1 MTVFSECAAARLL
14 RRFRE
19 KGGALYQNSVLGRT
33 AAAFSGS
40 WPQSRTKRLWE
51 GFLNRESG
59 AESSL
64 YGRGLAALHRLCL
77 RLGLWLLPLLHQSL
91 LYRAGTAVKRFFGRL
106 LRGSA
111 LYRLWTV
118 GKMDFRRLVIVVF
131 SLCLP
136 VHWLMRD
143 VLPVGALA
151 SVWDELFFIAAAL
164 YVVWLRVSERDWDG
178 RPHATALDMPILLFC
193 AAGFL
198 LMCINSP
205 VPSIALAGY
214 RATVQYI
221 LWFFVMVRLVRDEG
235 DVRALCGGIA
245 AVGFLMAL
253 HGIVQFIL
261 AVPIPDSWTTQAE
274 ADVRTRAFSI
284 TGSPNI
290 LGAYLV
296 MTAPLFA
303 GFAYTAKKLFWKLAA
318 WAAVGAE
325 MLCLLATY
333 SKGAWVGMV
342 CAVLLFAV
350 LHDRKIFAL
359 AAVGVS
365 GALFIP
371 SITTRIQF
379 LFTDDFA
386 EASAV
391 GGRSMRW
398 ERGRELLASDPWRGF
413 GLGRFGGAVAM
424 QNQYLEV
431 TEEFEYF
438 YLDNYY
444 LKIAVEM
451 GYPGIIVFAAL
462 VLALLW
468 QGVRACGR
476 ALHTSIAPLTAGI
489 LSGLTGVLV
498 HCFFENIFEEPYM
511 MALFWG
517 LAAAL
522 IAAPRLLRTDK
533 DTEENA

>member
-1 MTVFSECAAARLL
+1 MTIFSECALARTWRWFGENGEKLYRNSLL
-14 RRFRE
+14 GRI
-19 KGGALYQNSVLGRT
+19 GGA
-33 AAAFSGS
+33 FSRS
-40 WPQSRTKRLWE
+40 WPSSRTRRGWE
-51 GFLNRESG
+51 GFLGRESG

-64 YGRGLAALHRLCL
+64 YGRGLTALHRLL
-77 RLGLWLLPLLHQSL
+77 LAWGLWLVPVLHRSLP
-91 LYRAGTAVKRFFGRL
+91 YRCGSALKRFFHRVFF
-106 LRGSA
+106 GSVIWK
-111 LYRLWTV
+111 LWTAAE
-118 GKMDFRRLVIVVF
+118 MDFRRLVILGF
-131 SLCLP
+131 SLYLP
-136 VHWLMRD
+136 IHWLMRD
-143 VLPVGALA
+143 VLPAGALA

-164 YVVWLRVSERDWDG
+164 YVIWLRLSEREWDG
-178 RPHATALDMPILLFC
+178 RPHVTALDLPILLFC
-193 AAGFL
+193 GLGFL
-198 LMCINSP
+198 LMCVNAP

-214 RATVQYI
+214 RATVQYM
-221 LWFFVMVRLVRDEG
+221 LWFFVILRLVRNEG
-235 DVRALCGGIA
+235 DVRTLCGGVA
-245 AVGFLMAL
+245 AVGLAMAL
-253 HGIVQFIL
+253 HGIVQFVL

-274 ADVRTRAFSI
+274 ASVRTRAFSI

-296 MTAPLFA
+296 LTAPLFA
-303 GFAYTAKKLFWKLAA
+303 GFAYTLKKTFWKLAA

-325 MLCLLATY
+325 MLCLLVTY

-342 CAVLLFAV
+342 CAVLLFAL
-350 LHDRKIFAL
+350 LHDRRILAL
-359 AAVGVS
+359 LGVGVS

-371 SITTRIQF
+371 SIVTRIQF

-398 ERGRELLASDPWRGF
+398 ARGRELLAANPWLGF

-451 GYPGIIVFAAL
+451 GYPGVIAFVL
-462 VLALLW
+462 LALTLVW
-468 QGVRACGR
+468 QGIRACGR
-476 ALHTSIAPLTAGI
+476 TLHTALSPLTAGI
-489 LSGLTGVLV
+489 LSGLFGVLV
-498 HCFFENIFEEPYM
+498 HCLFENIFEEPYM

-522 IAAPRLLRTDK
+522 AAAPRLVAAK
-533 DTEENA
+533 KEENA

>member
-1 MTVFSECAAARLL
+1 MTVFSDCAAARVW
-14 RRFRE
+14 RWFRE
-19 KGGALYQNSVLGRT
+19 NGDMLYRGSVLGRIGS
-33 AAAFSGS
+33 AFSRG
-40 WPQSRTKRLWE
+40 WQQSRTRRGWE
-51 GFLNRESG
+51 AFLNRESG
-59 AESSL
+59 AESAL
-64 YGRGLAALHRLCL
+64 YGRGLAALHR
-77 RLGLWLLPLLHQSL
+77 RLMRWGLWLLPVLHRSL
-91 LYRAGTAVKRFFGRL
+91 LYRAGGALKGFFRRIFFG
-106 LRGSA
+106 SVP
-111 LYRLWTV
+111 YRLWTAAR
-118 GKMDFRRLVIVVF
+118 MDFRRLVITVF
-131 SLCLP
+131 ALYLP
-136 VHWLMRD
+136 IHWLMRG

-164 YVVWLRVSERDWDG
+164 YVVWLRISDREWDG
-178 RPHATALDMPILLFC
+178 RPHVTGLDLPILLFC
-193 AAGFL
+193 GLGFL
-198 LMCINSP
+198 LMCVNAP

-214 RATVQYI
+214 RATVQYM
-221 LWFFVMVRLVRDEG
+221 LWFFVMARLVRNEG

-245 AVGFLMAL
+245 AVGLAMAL

-274 ADVRTRAFSI
+274 ASVRTRAFSI

-303 GFAYTAKKLFWKLAA
+303 GFAYTAKKTLWKLAA
-318 WAAVGAE
+318 WAAVGVE
-325 MLCLLATY
+325 MLCLLVTY

-342 CAVLLFAV
+342 CAVLLFAL
-350 LHDRKIFAL
+350 LHDRKILAL
-359 AAVGVS
+359 LGVGVS

-371 SITTRIQF
+371 SIVTRIQF

-398 ERGRELLASDPWRGF
+398 ARGRELLAANPWLGF

-444 LKIAVEM
+444 LRIAVEM
-451 GYPGIIVFAAL
+451 GYPGIVAFVLLAL
-462 VLALLW
+462 SLLW

-476 ALHTSIAPLTAGI
+476 TLHTSIAPLTAGI
-489 LSGLTGVLV
+489 LSGRFGVLV
-498 HCFFENIFEEPYM
+498 HCLFENIFEEPYM

-517 LAAAL
+517 LATAL
-522 IAAPRLLRTDK
+522 AAAPRLMAAK
-533 DTEENA
+533 NEEE